1 MPEEDF
7 RVQGWAMVRRV
18 LFVDDDEI
26 LQLMVEKGLA
36 PYADSFGVVLAK
48 DGFEALKKLED
59 TAVSLIIID
68 LLMPRMDGFSL
79 LSHIRETYP
88 DIPVVFVSATP
99 KEMVPYLKEMQG
111 VLAYLEKPFSIDNL
125 AKCIQDALVAE
136 ALGGAIAAVSPTMF
150 LQLMEMEGKTC
161 TIRIF
166 DNDSM
171 EGGILYLQDGRL
183 LDARVGNMKGIEG
196 VYRIFMR
203 DEVSVYFSNDYK
215 KIEGRVDSGLQAVIM
230 GALAARNEEA
240 DSPFAEAEGSITG
253 FAEGLVPVD
262 NPQERFH
269 CTLVV
274 VDSSMA

>member
-1 MPEEDF
+1 
-7 RVQGWAMVRRV
+7 MVRRV

-36 PYADSFGVVLAK
+36 PYADSFSVVLAK

-68 LLMPRMDGFSL
+68 LLMPRMDGFSM

-88 DIPVVFVSATP
+88 DIPVIFISATP
-99 KEMVPYLKEMQG
+99 KEMVPYLMEMQG